1 MLMAGTSDDDD
12 SLLPQA
18 AAHADAPRRSVRT
31 SPGPLG
37 TLIWPGCW
45 RYTTRGAVVAS
56 IVRAP
61 AAAGSLLAV
70 TVGR

>member
-1 MLMAGTSDDDD
+1 MLMAGTSDDD
-12 SLLPQA
+12 SRRPQRMQMH
-18 AAHADAPRRSVRT
+18 HADRYVRHG
-31 SPGPLG
+31 GPLG